1 MAETLD
7 EQYDPVLPS
16 ALRQSSARKPL
27 PASLPRETRVIR
39 PEEECCPACG
49 GELSSL
55 GCDVSEQLELISSAF
70 KVIETQRPKLACCRC
85 DHIVQAPV
93 PSKPIARSYAGAGLL
108 AHVVTGKYADH
119 LPLYRQSEIYRRQ
132 GVELSRATLGRWTG
146 AVAELLEPLY
156 DVLRQYV
163 LMPGKVH
170 ADDIPVP
177 VQEPGSGKT
186 RTAGCGS
193 TSVMTVTPVHRC
205 PGGLVRVQSGPER
218 YPSTK
223 SPGRFTAV
231 CFRPMLTVVTG
242 ALYESGRITEAACMA
257 HARRK
262 IHDVHARAPTD
273 ITTEALQRIGELYAI
288 EAEVRAVQQNSVWRQ
303 EKTRAAPLMQSLYDW
318 IQQQMKTLSRHS
330 DTAKAFAY
338 LLKQWDAL
346 NVYCSNGWV
355 EIDNNI
361 AENALRG
368 VAVGRKNWMFAGS
381 DSGGEHAAVLYSLI
395 GTCRLNNVEPEKW
408 LRYVIEHIQ
417 DWPANRVRDLLPWKV
432 DLSSQ

>member
-1 MAETLD
+1 MENTNNTASVVMKNREWPERLLVWSPGQRDIIKTVAL
-7 EQYDPVLPS
+7 VLMV
-16 ALRQSSARKPL
+16 L
-27 PASLPRETRVIR
+27 
-39 PEEECCPACG
+39 
-49 GELSSL
+49 
-55 GCDVSEQLELISSAF
+55 
-70 KVIETQRPKLACCRC
+70 
-85 DHIVQAPV
+85 DHINLIFQL
-93 PSKPIARSYAGAGLL
+93 KQEWMFLAGRGAFPLFALVWGLN
-108 AHVVTGKYADH
+108 
-119 LPLYRQSEIYRRQ
+119 
-132 GVELSRATLGRWTG
+132 LSRHAHIRQPAINRLWGWG
-146 AVAELLEPLY
+146 IAELLEPLY

-186 RTAGCGS
+186 RTARLWVYVRDDRNAGS
-193 TSVMTVTPVHRC
+193 QMPPAVWFAYSPDRKGIHPQNHLAGYSGVLQADAY
-205 PGGLVRVQSGPER
+205 GGYR
-218 YPSTK
+218 
-223 SPGRFTAV
+223 
-231 CFRPMLTVVTG
+231 

-288 EAEVRAVQQNSVWRQ
+288 EAEVRGCSAEQRLAAR
-303 EKTRAAPLMQSLYDW
+303 KTRAAPLMQSLYDW